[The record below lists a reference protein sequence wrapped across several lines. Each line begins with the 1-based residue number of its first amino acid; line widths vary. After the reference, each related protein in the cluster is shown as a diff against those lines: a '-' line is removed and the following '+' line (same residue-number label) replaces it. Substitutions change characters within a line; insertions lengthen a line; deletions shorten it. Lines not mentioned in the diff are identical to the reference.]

1 MENGGKVMIDV
12 DKVDIGIMSIMETLD
27 KTSPLFSIHIKELM
41 EKLKFKYPISYPT
54 TIRRLQK
61 LMEKEYVLE
70 GYKLG
75 NTRNFYLSEKGKLF
89 MKEIQEK
96 EDVYIAIASNNENN
110 NELEELDNE

>member
-1 MENGGKVMIDV
+1 MIDV
-12 DKVDIGIMSIMETLD
+12 DKVDIALMGIMADLD

-75 NTRNFYLSEKGKLF
+75 NTRNFYLSERGRVF
-89 MKEIQEK
+89 MNEIQEK
-96 EDVYIAIASNNENN
+96 EDVYIAIANTENN
-110 NELEELDNE
+110 DELEELENE